1 MLTRRKAFTT
11 IEILLVV
18 GVLIIL
24 IGIVVWGLKGAAG
37 GAGVNAT
44 RATLQNLSN
53 ISEEFNRKT
62 KLSVFEGTIYA
73 PPAVPGPFEIAPGL
87 VTADSKNADRLSPAI
102 ERTSEVMNRLMSIP
116 DNKRIVEKIPSD
128 QTMAI
133 QLADGHER
141 HIVLLDGWKNPIL
154 YVPATGLA
162 FVAAKEGTA
171 TTASSGTNYARGA
184 RVIARSKDMNPSR
197 DAVYW
202 TAINATTTIPPSADW
217 FEGIRSPDGRP
228 FWASAGP
235 DGAFGAPVTGPGSVK
250 TAGSGDDNIYS
261 FEQ

>member
-24 IGIVVWGLKGAAG
+24 IGIVVWGLKGAST

-53 ISEEFNRKT
+53 MSEEFNRKT

-73 PPAVPGPFEIAPGL
+73 PPAVPGPFEVAPGV
-87 VTADSKNADRLSPAI
+87 VTADSKNTDRLSPAI
-102 ERTSEVMNRLMSIP
+102 ERTSEVVNRLMSIP
-116 DNKRIVEKIPSD
+116 DNKRIIEKIPSD

-133 QLADGHER
+133 QLPDGHER

-154 YVPATGLA
+154 YVPGTGLKDV
-162 FVAAKEGTA
+162 FAKPDKNGTPLD
-171 TTASSGTNYARGA
+171 TYSPGQNYSRGA
-184 RVIARSKDMNPSR
+184 RVIKAG
-197 DAVYW
+197 AYW
-202 TAINATTTIPPSADW
+202 TAINATSSSPSAPEW
-217 FEGIRSPDGRP
+217 FPGIRSPDGRP

-235 DGAFGAPVTGPGSVK
+235 DGTFGAQSVLG
-250 TAGSGDDNIYS
+250 AGSGDDNIYS